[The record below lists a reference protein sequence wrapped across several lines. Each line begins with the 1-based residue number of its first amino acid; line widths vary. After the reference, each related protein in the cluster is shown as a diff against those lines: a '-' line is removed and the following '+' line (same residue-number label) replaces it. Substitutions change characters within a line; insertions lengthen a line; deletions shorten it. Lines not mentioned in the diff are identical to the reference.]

1 MCPATVYFRK
11 GGEVR
16 EMSDKKKIKGAEENK
31 FICQNCGLDCRD
43 KVSLERHLDWAHK
56 DPKNAVKQ

>member
-1 MCPATVYFRK
+1 ME
-11 GGEVR
+11 GR
-16 EMSDKKKIKGAEENK
+16 ETSDKKKINEAEENK
-31 FICQNCGLDCRD
+31 FICQNCRLDCHD

>member
-1 MCPATVYFRK
+1 
-11 GGEVR
+11 
-16 EMSDKKKIKGAEENK
+16 MSDKKKTKGSEENK

-56 DPKNAVKQ
+56 DPKNAIKQ